1 IQISLVSNIQTAYTI
16 ADKNQ
21 LLGAFNNLIKN
32 AIQAIDD
39 VTSGYIEINCVSNK
53 NYWQVTFIDN
63 GEGINPEVA
72 KKLFVPYFTTKSKGV
87 GLGLPIVKNSIESF
101 K

>member
-1 IQISLVSNIQTAYTI
+1 LSSIAEEFSTFAKMPETNLQKVDIIELLKSAIDLYKKSTPIQISLVSNIQTAYTI

-53 NYWQVTFIDN
+53 NYWQVT
-63 GEGINPEVA
+63 
-72 KKLFVPYFTTKSKGV
+72 
-87 GLGLPIVKNSIESF
+87 
-101 K
+101 